1 MFGTS
6 LCAAIPSTNTY
17 SLIDLGDMSL
27 TEVLPVS
34 QVEPTE
40 LDWTPN
46 ANVVVI
52 PGENEFLVT
61 SYTGSSTIGVFLN
74 GQGDPVR
81 GTIEWS
87 HHPIAISK
95 QPQPRT
101 LGVVAD
107 PSDGFW
113 LCPSAIAQ

>member
-34 QVEPTE
+34 KVEPTE
-40 LDWTPN
+40 LNWTPN

-61 SYTGSSTIGVFLN
+61 SYTGSTTIGVFLN
-74 GQGDPVR
+74 GSGDPVR
-81 GTIEWS
+81 GTIEWQ
-87 HHPIAISK
+87 HQPIAISEL
-95 QPQPRT
+95 Q
-101 LGVVAD
+101 AD
-107 PSDGFW
+107 YLLS
-113 LCPSAIAQ
+113 